1 MCSIH
6 KKECLTIKLQ
16 NAWIYF
22 SFLLK
27 ANATLEGGELHLHLQ
42 LANKSATKD
51 AAILYISCFV
61 LIKSAVKTTKDT
73 AYDSKLQRIKL

>member
-1 MCSIH
+1 MFATKHNFKYSSTMCSIH

-27 ANATLEGGELHLHLQ
+27 ANATLEGGELHLQ

-51 AAILYISCFV
+51 ATILYKFHQLLC
-61 LIKSAVKTTKDT
+61 T
-73 AYDSKLQRIKL
+73 